1 MVSLTL
7 RFPKFFVERY
17 KNTNRTVEREVRDAF
32 FGILK
37 VCYDQKDYH
46 ILLGDYMNVSLN
58 LYLSKKQYEL
68 FRILKG
74 TYRLS
79 YNELIKLTLFYW
91 FGCI

>member
-1 MVSLTL
+1 MVGLTL

-17 KNTNRTVEREVRDAF
+17 KHTEKTVEKAVRDAF
-32 FGILK
+32 FDILK

-46 ILLGDYMNVSLN
+46 ILLGNYMNVSLN

-68 FRILKG
+68 LRLLKE
-74 TYRLS
+74 TYKLS

-91 FGCI
+91 YGCI